1 MNEELKEALSEEL
14 PLEALQPIPGKP
26 YLTSIKGIYVTER
39 FNEVFGVGGW
49 RVKVEFVER
58 KDEAVVVKVI
68 FEVPDKGI
76 YYECYGGNNNKDL
89 GDAYKGATTDAL
101 TKIGSYLGVGLEV
114 FKGKMNLISNDD
126 LKKKI
131 NSYKT
136 TKDYQ
141 ELKGYVLKDDQKE
154 FVAAQFNKLKS

>member
-1 MNEELKEALSEEL
+1 MKEELKEALSKEL

-58 KDEAVVVKVI
+58 KEDAVVVKVI
-68 FEVPDKGI
+68 FEVPERGI

-114 FKGKMNLISNDD
+114 FKGKVSLISNDD
-126 LKKKI
+126 LKRKI
-131 NSYKT
+131 NNYKT

-141 ELKGYVLKDDQKE
+141 ELKGYTLKEDQKE
-154 FVAAQFNKLKS
+154 FVSAQFNKLKK

>member
-1 MNEELKEALSEEL
+1 MKEELKEVLSKEL

-58 KDEAVVVKVI
+58 KEDAVVVKVI
-68 FEVPDKGI
+68 FEVPEKNI

-114 FKGKMNLISNDD
+114 FKGKVSLISNDD
-126 LKKKI
+126 LKRKI
-131 NSYKT
+131 NNYKT

-141 ELKGYVLKDDQKE
+141 ELKGYTLKEDQKE
-154 FVAAQFNKLKS
+154 FVAAQFNKLKK

>member
-1 MNEELKEALSEEL
+1 MKSIAEELSKEL

-49 RVKVEFVER
+49 RVKVDFVER

-114 FKGKMNLISNDD
+114 FKGKVNLISNDD

>member
-1 MNEELKEALSEEL
+1 MKNIAEELSKEL
-14 PLEALQPIPGKP
+14 PKEALQPIPGKP

-49 RVKVEFVER
+49 RVKVDFVER

-114 FKGKMNLISNDD
+114 FKGKVNLISNDD
-126 LKKKI
+126 LKRKI

-136 TKDYQ
+136 KNDYQ
-141 ELKGYVLKDDQKE
+141 ELKMYSLTDSQRE
-154 FVAAQFNKLKS
+154 FVASQFNNKSK

>member
-1 MNEELKEALSEEL
+1 MKEELKEALSKEL

-26 YLTSIKGIYVTER
+26 YLTSIKGVYVTER

-58 KDEAVVVKVI
+58 KEDAVVVKVI
-68 FEVPDKGI
+68 FEVPEKNI

-114 FKGKMNLISNDD
+114 FKGKVSLISNDD
-126 LKKKI
+126 LKRKI
-131 NSYKT
+131 NNYKT

-141 ELKGYVLKDDQKE
+141 ELKGYTLKEDQKE
-154 FVAAQFNKLKS
+154 FVSAHFNKLKK

>member
-1 MNEELKEALSEEL
+1 MKEELREALSKEL

-26 YLTSIKGIYVTER
+26 YLTSIKGIYVKER

-58 KDEAVVVKVI
+58 KEDAVVVKVI
-68 FEVPDKGI
+68 FEVPEKNI

-114 FKGKMNLISNDD
+114 FKGKVSLISNDD
-126 LKKKI
+126 LKRKI
-131 NSYKT
+131 NNYKT

-141 ELKGYVLKDDQKE
+141 ELKGYTLKEDQKE
-154 FVAAQFNKLKS
+154 FVSAQFNKLKK

>member
-1 MNEELKEALSEEL
+1 MKEIREELSKEL
-14 PLEALQPIPGKP
+14 PIEALQPIPGKP

-49 RVKVEFVER
+49 KIKVDFVER
-58 KDEAVVVKVI
+58 KEESVVVKVT
-68 FEVPDKGI
+68 FEVPDRGI

-114 FKGKMNLISNDD
+114 FKGKVNLISNDD
-126 LKKKI
+126 LKRKI
-131 NSYKT
+131 SGYKT
-136 TKDYQ
+136 KDDYQ
-141 ELKGYVLKDDQKE
+141 ELKTYKLTDSQRE
-154 FVAAQFNKLKS
+154 FVLSHLNKSKK

>member
-1 MNEELKEALSEEL
+1 MKNIAEELSKEL
-14 PLEALQPIPGKP
+14 PKEALQPIPGKP

-114 FKGKMNLISNDD
+114 FKGKVSLISNDD

-136 TKDYQ
+136 KNDYQ
-141 ELKGYVLKDDQKE
+141 ELKMYSLTDSQRE
-154 FVAAQFNKLKS
+154 FVAAQFNNSKK

>member
-1 MNEELKEALSEEL
+1 MKNIAEELSKEL
-14 PLEALQPIPGKP
+14 PKEALQPIPGKP

-58 KDEAVVVKVI
+58 KDESVVVKVI

-114 FKGKMNLISNDD
+114 FKGKINLISNDD
-126 LKKKI
+126 LKRKI
-131 NSYKT
+131 SSYKT
-136 TKDYQ
+136 KNDYQ
-141 ELKGYVLKDDQKE
+141 ELKMYSLTDSQRE
-154 FVAAQFNKLKS
+154 FVASQFNNKSK

>member
-1 MNEELKEALSEEL
+1 MKEELKEALSKEL

-68 FEVPDKGI
+68 FEVPEKNI

-114 FKGKMNLISNDD
+114 FKGKVNLISNDD
-126 LKKKI
+126 LKRKI
-131 NSYKT
+131 SSYKT
-136 TKDYQ
+136 KNDYQ
-141 ELKGYVLKDDQKE
+141 ELKMYSLTDSQRE
-154 FVAAQFNKLKS
+154 FVASQFNNSKK

>member
-1 MNEELKEALSEEL
+1 MKEELREALSKEL

-58 KDEAVVVKVI
+58 KEDAVVVKVI
-68 FEVPDKGI
+68 FEVPEKNI

-114 FKGKMNLISNDD
+114 FKGKVNLISNDD
-126 LKKKI
+126 LKRKI
-131 NSYKT
+131 SSYKT
-136 TKDYQ
+136 KNDYQ
-141 ELKGYVLKDDQKE
+141 ELKMYSLTDSQRE
-154 FVAAQFNKLKS
+154 FVASQFNNKSK

>member
-1 MNEELKEALSEEL
+1 MKNIAEELSKEL
-14 PLEALQPIPGKP
+14 PKEALQPIPGKP

-49 RVKVEFVER
+49 KVKVEFVER
-58 KDEAVVVKVI
+58 KEEAVVVKVI

-101 TKIGSYLGVGLEV
+101 TKIGSYLEV
-114 FKGKMNLISNDD
+114 FKGKVNLISNDD

-131 NSYKT
+131 SSYKT
-136 TKDYQ
+136 KNDYQ
-141 ELKGYVLKDDQKE
+141 ELKMYSLTDSQRE
-154 FVAAQFNKLKS
+154 FVASQFNNKSK

>member
-1 MNEELKEALSEEL
+1 MKEELKEALSKEL

-114 FKGKMNLISNDD
+114 FKGKVSLISNDD
-126 LKKKI
+126 LKRKI
-131 NSYKT
+131 NNYKT

-141 ELKGYVLKDDQKE
+141 ELKGYTLKEDQKE
-154 FVAAQFNKLKS
+154 FVSAQFNKLKK

>member
-1 MNEELKEALSEEL
+1 MKEELKEALSKEL

-58 KDEAVVVKVI
+58 KEDAVVVKVI
-68 FEVPDKGI
+68 FEVPEKNI

-89 GDAYKGATTDAL
+89 GDAYKGATTDAI

-114 FKGKMNLISNDD
+114 FKGKVSLISNDD
-126 LKKKI
+126 LKRKI
-131 NSYKT
+131 NNYKT

-141 ELKGYVLKDDQKE
+141 ELKGYTLKEDQKE
-154 FVAAQFNKLKS
+154 FVSAQFNKLKK

>member
-1 MNEELKEALSEEL
+1 MKEELKEALSKEL

-58 KDEAVVVKVI
+58 KEDAVVVKVI
-68 FEVPDKGI
+68 FEVTEKNI

-114 FKGKMNLISNDD
+114 FKGKVSLISNDD
-126 LKKKI
+126 LKRKI
-131 NSYKT
+131 NNYKT

-141 ELKGYVLKDDQKE
+141 ELKGYTLKEDQKE
-154 FVAAQFNKLKS
+154 FVSAQFNKLKK

>member
-39 FNEVFGVGGW
+39 FNEVFGIGGW

-58 KDEAVVVKVI
+58 KEDAVVVKVI
-68 FEVPDKGI
+68 FEVPEKNI

-114 FKGKMNLISNDD
+114 FKGKVSLISNDD

-131 NSYKT
+131 NNYKT

-141 ELKGYVLKDDQKE
+141 ELKGYTLKDDQKE
-154 FVAAQFNKLKS
+154 FVSAQFNKLKK

>member
-58 KDEAVVVKVI
+58 KEEAVVVKVI
-68 FEVPDKGI
+68 FEVPEKNI

-114 FKGKMNLISNDD
+114 FKGKVNLISNDD

>member
-1 MNEELKEALSEEL
+1 MKNIAEELSKEL
-14 PLEALQPIPGKP
+14 PKEALQPIPGKP

-39 FNEVFGVGGW
+39 CNEVFGVGGW

-114 FKGKMNLISNDD
+114 FKGKVNLISNDD
-126 LKKKI
+126 LKRKI
-131 NSYKT
+131 SSYKT
-136 TKDYQ
+136 RNDYQ
-141 ELKGYVLKDDQKE
+141 ELKMYSLTDSQRE
-154 FVAAQFNKLKS
+154 FVASQFNNKSK

>member
-1 MNEELKEALSEEL
+1 MKNIAEALSKEL
-14 PLEALQPIPGKP
+14 PKEALQPVPGKP
-26 YLTSIKGIYVTER
+26 YLTSIRGIYVTER

-58 KDEAVVVKVI
+58 KEDVVVVKVI
-68 FEVPDKGI
+68 FEVPDRGI

-101 TKIGSYLGVGLEV
+101 TKIGSYLGVGIEV
-114 FKGKMNLISNDD
+114 FKGKANLISNDD
-126 LKKKI
+126 LKRKI
-131 NSYKT
+131 SNYKT

-141 ELKGYVLKDDQKE
+141 ELKGYILTEDQRE
-154 FVAAQFNKLKS
+154 FVAAQFNKLKK

>member
-1 MNEELKEALSEEL
+1 MKEELKEALSKEL

-58 KDEAVVVKVI
+58 KEDAVVVKVI
-68 FEVPDKGI
+68 FEVPEKDI

-114 FKGKMNLISNDD
+114 FKGKVSLISNDD
-126 LKKKI
+126 LKRKI
-131 NSYKT
+131 NNYKT

-141 ELKGYVLKDDQKE
+141 ELKGYTLKEDQKE
-154 FVAAQFNKLKS
+154 FVSAQFNKLKK

>member
-1 MNEELKEALSEEL
+1 MKEELREALSKEL

-58 KDEAVVVKVI
+58 KEDAVVVKVI
-68 FEVPDKGI
+68 FEVPEKNI

-114 FKGKMNLISNDD
+114 FKGKVSLISNDD
-126 LKKKI
+126 LKRKI
-131 NSYKT
+131 NNYKT

-141 ELKGYVLKDDQKE
+141 ELKGYTLKEDQKE
-154 FVAAQFNKLKS
+154 FVSAQFNKLKK

>member
-1 MNEELKEALSEEL
+1 MKEELKEALSKEL
-14 PLEALQPIPGKP
+14 PKEALQPVPGKP
-26 YLTSIKGIYVTER
+26 YLTSIRGIYVTER

-58 KDEAVVVKVI
+58 KEDVVVVKVI
-68 FEVPDKGI
+68 FEVPERGI

-101 TKIGSYLGVGLEV
+101 TKIGSYLGVGIEV
-114 FKGKMNLISNDD
+114 FKGKANLISNDD
-126 LKKKI
+126 LKRKI
-131 NSYKT
+131 SNYKT

-141 ELKGYVLKDDQKE
+141 ELKGYILTEDQRE
-154 FVAAQFNKLKS
+154 FVAAQFNKLKR

>member
-1 MNEELKEALSEEL
+1 MKEELREALSKEL
-14 PLEALQPIPGKP
+14 PKEALQPVLGKP
-26 YLTSIKGIYVTER
+26 YLTSIRGIYVTER

-58 KDEAVVVKVI
+58 KEDVVVVKVI
-68 FEVPDKGI
+68 FEVPERGI

-101 TKIGSYLGVGLEV
+101 TKIGSYLGVGIEV
-114 FKGKMNLISNDD
+114 FKGKANLISNDD
-126 LKKKI
+126 LKRKI
-131 NSYKT
+131 SNYKT

-141 ELKGYVLKDDQKE
+141 ELKGYILTDDQRE
-154 FVAAQFNKLKS
+154 FVAAQFNKLKK

>member
-1 MNEELKEALSEEL
+1 MKEELKEVLSKEL

-58 KDEAVVVKVI
+58 KEDAVVVKVI
-68 FEVPDKGI
+68 FEVPEKNI

-114 FKGKMNLISNDD
+114 FKGKVNLISNDD
-126 LKKKI
+126 LKRKI
-131 NSYKT
+131 SSYKT
-136 TKDYQ
+136 KDDYQ
-141 ELKGYVLKDDQKE
+141 ELKMYKLSDSQRE
-154 FVAAQFNKLKS
+154 FVLSHLNQSKK

>member
-1 MNEELKEALSEEL
+1 MKEELKEALSKEL

-49 RVKVEFVER
+49 RVKAEFVER
-58 KDEAVVVKVI
+58 KEDAVVVKVI
-68 FEVPDKGI
+68 FEVPEKNI

-114 FKGKMNLISNDD
+114 FKGKVSLISNDD
-126 LKKKI
+126 LKRKI
-131 NSYKT
+131 NNYKT

-141 ELKGYVLKDDQKE
+141 ELKGYTLKEDQKE
-154 FVAAQFNKLKS
+154 FVSAQFNKLKK

>member
-1 MNEELKEALSEEL
+1 MKEELKEALSKEL

-58 KDEAVVVKVI
+58 KEDAVVVKVI

-114 FKGKMNLISNDD
+114 FKGKVNLISNDD
-126 LKKKI
+126 LKRKI
-131 NSYKT
+131 SSYKT
-136 TKDYQ
+136 KNDYQ
-141 ELKGYVLKDDQKE
+141 ELKMYSLTDSQRE
-154 FVAAQFNKLKS
+154 FVASQFNNSKK

>member
-1 MNEELKEALSEEL
+1 MKEELREALSKEL

-58 KDEAVVVKVI
+58 KEDAVVVKVI

-114 FKGKMNLISNDD
+114 FKGKVNLISNDD
-126 LKKKI
+126 LKRKI
-131 NSYKT
+131 NNYKT

-141 ELKGYVLKDDQKE
+141 ELKGYTLKEDQKE
-154 FVAAQFNKLKS
+154 FVSAQFNKLKK

>member
-1 MNEELKEALSEEL
+1 MKEELKEALSKEL

-58 KDEAVVVKVI
+58 KEDAVVVKVI
-68 FEVPDKGI
+68 FEVPEKNI

-114 FKGKMNLISNDD
+114 FKGKVNLISNDD
-126 LKKKI
+126 LKRKI
-131 NSYKT
+131 NNYKT

-141 ELKGYVLKDDQKE
+141 ELKGYTLKEDQKE
-154 FVAAQFNKLKS
+154 FVSAQFNKLKK

>member
-1 MNEELKEALSEEL
+1 MKEELKEALSKEL

-58 KDEAVVVKVI
+58 KEDVVVVKVI
-68 FEVPDKGI
+68 FEVPEKNI

-114 FKGKMNLISNDD
+114 FKGKVSLISNDD
-126 LKKKI
+126 LKRKI
-131 NSYKT
+131 NNYKT

-141 ELKGYVLKDDQKE
+141 ELKGYTLKEDQKE
-154 FVAAQFNKLKS
+154 FVSAQFNKLKK

>member
-58 KDEAVVVKVI
+58 KEEAVVVKVI
-68 FEVPDKGI
+68 FEVPEKNI
-76 YYECYGGNNNKDL
+76 YYECYRGNNNKDL

-114 FKGKMNLISNDD
+114 SKGKMNLISNDD

>member
-1 MNEELKEALSEEL
+1 MKEELKEALSKEL

-58 KDEAVVVKVI
+58 KEDAVVVKVI
-68 FEVPDKGI
+68 FEVPEKNI

-114 FKGKMNLISNDD
+114 FKGKVSLISNDD
-126 LKKKI
+126 LKRKI
-131 NSYKT
+131 NNYKT

-141 ELKGYVLKDDQKE
+141 ELKGYTLKEDQKE
-154 FVAAQFNKLKS
+154 FVSAQFNKLKK

>member
-1 MNEELKEALSEEL
+1 MKKIAEELSKELPKEAF
-14 PLEALQPIPGKP
+14 QPIPGKP

-114 FKGKMNLISNDD
+114 FKGKVNLISNDD
-126 LKKKI
+126 LKRKI
-131 NSYKT
+131 SSYKT
-136 TKDYQ
+136 KNDYQ
-141 ELKGYVLKDDQKE
+141 ELKMYSLTDSQRE
-154 FVAAQFNKLKS
+154 FVASQFNNSK

>member
-1 MNEELKEALSEEL
+1 MKEELREALSKEL

-58 KDEAVVVKVI
+58 KEDAVVVKVI
-68 FEVPDKGI
+68 FEVPEKNI

-114 FKGKMNLISNDD
+114 FKGKVNLISNDD
-126 LKKKI
+126 LKRKI
-131 NSYKT
+131 SSYKT
-136 TKDYQ
+136 KNDYQ
-141 ELKGYVLKDDQKE
+141 ELKMYSLTDSQRE
-154 FVAAQFNKLKS
+154 FVASQFNNESK

>member
-1 MNEELKEALSEEL
+1 MKEDLREALSKEL
-14 PLEALQPIPGKP
+14 PKEALQPVPGKP
-26 YLTSIKGIYVTER
+26 YLTSIRGIYVTER

-58 KDEAVVVKVI
+58 KEDVVVVKVI
-68 FEVPDKGI
+68 FEVPERGI

-101 TKIGSYLGVGLEV
+101 TKIGSYLGVGIEV
-114 FKGKMNLISNDD
+114 FKGKANLISNDD
-126 LKKKI
+126 LKRKI
-131 NSYKT
+131 SNYKT

-141 ELKGYVLKDDQKE
+141 ELKGYILTDDQRE
-154 FVAAQFNKLKS
+154 FVAAQFNKLKR

>member
-1 MNEELKEALSEEL
+1 MKSIAEELSKEL
-14 PLEALQPIPGKP
+14 PKEALQPIPGKP
-26 YLTSIKGIYVTER
+26 YLTGIKGIYVTER

-114 FKGKMNLISNDD
+114 FKGKVNLISNDD
-126 LKKKI
+126 LKRKI

-136 TKDYQ
+136 KNDYQ
-141 ELKGYVLKDDQKE
+141 ELKMYSLTDSQRE
-154 FVAAQFNKLKS
+154 FVASQFNNKSK

>member
-1 MNEELKEALSEEL
+1 MKEELREALSKEL

-58 KDEAVVVKVI
+58 KEDAVVVKVI
-68 FEVPDKGI
+68 FEVPEKNI

-114 FKGKMNLISNDD
+114 FKGKVNLISNDD
-126 LKKKI
+126 LKRKI
-131 NSYKT
+131 SGYKT
-136 TKDYQ
+136 KNDYQ
-141 ELKGYVLKDDQKE
+141 ELKMYSLTDSQRE
-154 FVAAQFNKLKS
+154 FVASQFNNKSK

>member
-1 MNEELKEALSEEL
+1 MKNIAEELSKEL

-114 FKGKMNLISNDD
+114 FKGKVSLISNDD
-126 LKKKI
+126 LKRKI
-131 NSYKT
+131 NNYKT

-141 ELKGYVLKDDQKE
+141 ELKGYTLKEDQKE
-154 FVAAQFNKLKS
+154 FVSAQFNKLKK

>member
-1 MNEELKEALSEEL
+1 MNEELREALSKEL

-58 KDEAVVVKVI
+58 KEEAVVVKVI